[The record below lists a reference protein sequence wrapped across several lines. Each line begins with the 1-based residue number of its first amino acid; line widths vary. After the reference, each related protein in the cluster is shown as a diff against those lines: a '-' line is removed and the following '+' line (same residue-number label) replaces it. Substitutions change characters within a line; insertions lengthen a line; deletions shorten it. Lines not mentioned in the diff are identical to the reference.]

1 MITHHIIKVYFYVYL
16 MRYISMLYNIIK
28 VYFHD
33 KYTHYK
39 SIL

>member
-1 MITHHIIKVYFYVYL
+1 MMMRHIIKVYFYIYL
-16 MRYISMLYNIIK
+16 MRYISMLYTIIK